1 MMQHI
6 AALKPELNAQ
16 LPIDDFKISTG
27 LTNDDP
33 SLRQTFEQRS
43 AFEDAMEQARQRQES
58 KANEQTE
65 IERNRQHHE
74 TKQREQ
80 AELEENR
87 ALEQRRDVHDKQSKQ
102 ESLRAEERKKA
113 YEESQARIA
122 EQKERAEQSVKDN
135 DNDNR
140 NEKVSDV
147 NEDANA
153 KPKDHDDAS
162 SDRKLESAD
171 TRNETRDSEDK
182 NDFDWVEYVNQVR
195 LLDSKD
201 EAIVDI
207 DGLESKLSSYDLF
220 TQFIE
225 DQKLTEEGTQS
236 AKIEGIDEIVEKL
249 PVDMQEEF
257 VTVHLNRD
265 ELVAIFELEGL
276 SIDSNIT
283 IDAEK
288 LEALDNAVAKILER
302 FISSEQE
309 SNEATNETEN
319 SVNKDTELA
328 LDSDLL
334 KTLIANKKSDEL
346 DGKSA
351 ISLDDK
357 ATGVEKEPVIKVGPT
372 DAENVAVKQDA
383 TQTVNDKKKPLV
395 DGEQSIN
402 ASQNQEL
409 KLGEG
414 KQAKESEK
422 EVLVNNDELSPVQ
435 TLGGTNGLSN
445 RDNDVLAREEIRLA
459 GRAQAV
465 ESISPDLKA
474 DKVVELPKKTNGS
487 KALALLG
494 NLPEDKLKSALEN
507 INKRVS
513 EVVTELKAE
522 GKGTEFI
529 AALQAGVKEVKEQ
542 LKQGREPGIDLKA
555 LVSDAL
561 AKTEVSA
568 VQPQAEVKLE
578 RQVTQVANI
587 LGVASSL
594 SQATTQA
601 VSATIGLN
609 EVNLQKEVNQAQVE
623 NAKQLNQQ
631 ANNDKAF
638 NILKPDGQTQLAEK
652 VRWMVNNRSLTAEI
666 RLDPPDLGGMQI
678 KVAMSGDAASVN
690 FVVQSQHAR
699 DVLDQAAP
707 QLRDMLEEQGIS
719 LGESSV
725 QQDSGNNQQELA
737 ENENLGTGGA
747 NIINSDDNES
757 QNNDLAEQ
765 NVLSEQR
772 IVNGRI
778 GGIDHYA

>member
-6 AALKPELNAQ
+6 AALKSDLNAQ
-16 LPIDDFKISTG
+16 LPIEDFKINTG
-27 LTNDDP
+27 LSNDDA
-33 SLRQTFEQRS
+33 SIRQSFEQRN
-43 AFEDAMEQARQRQES
+43 AFENAMDEARQRQES
-58 KANEQTE
+58 RANNQNQNDVVRDKQYNEARQRDQ
-65 IERNRQHHE
+65 IERHENRQ
-74 TKQREQ
+74 QEQ
-80 AELEENR
+80 QDR
-87 ALEQRRDVHDKQSKQ
+87 
-102 ESLRAEERKKA
+102 LRAEQRDKA
-113 YEESQARIA
+113 NDDQKARLA
-122 EQKERAEQSVKDN
+122 EQRDRAEQSTRSKEAESN
-135 DNDNR
+135 GETSLENSRSN
-140 NEKVSDV
+140 SG
-147 NEDANA
+147 ANA
-153 KPKDHDDAS
+153 DSREQENANTSEKHESIEVNQEASESDTKD
-162 SDRKLESAD
+162 E
-171 TRNETRDSEDK
+171 
-182 NDFDWVEYVNQVR
+182 FDWVEYVNQVR
-195 LLDSKD
+195 LLDAKN
-201 EAIVDI
+201 EVVVDV
-207 DGLESKLSSYDLF
+207 DGLENALSNQELF
-220 TQFIE
+220 AQFIE
-225 DQKLTEEGTQS
+225 DQKLGTTQILEGKSQNS
-236 AKIEGIDEIVEKL
+236 EIVDNTTEKL
-249 PVDMQEEF
+249 AVDLEQEF
-257 VTVHLNRD
+257 VSVHLSEE
-265 ELVAIFELEGL
+265 ELKAIFDQEGL
-276 SIDSNIT
+276 N
-283 IDAEK
+283 IDADIALDADK
-288 LEALDNAVAKILER
+288 LAALDNAVAKILDR
-302 FISSEQE
+302 FVS
-309 SNEATNETEN
+309 TEN
-319 SVNKDTELA
+319 KDVDTKADANNIESIEKELN
-328 LDSDLL
+328 SDLL
-334 KTLIANKKSDEL
+334 KTLISGNKSEQIDVKNTALEEAQLTDTAEDKSISAVSENVAGEMLKQANVAINENANKAEL
-346 DGKSA
+346 AVESATDTATDDLKENTQNLITGAAEQLSNNNVNVEDKASLSNQTATENASA
-351 ISLDDK
+351 IS
-357 ATGVEKEPVIKVGPT
+357 TS
-372 DAENVAVKQDA
+372 DANEVSEEANM
-383 TQTVNDKKKPLV
+383 L
-395 DGEQSIN
+395 
-402 ASQNQEL
+402 AS
-409 KLGEG
+409 
-414 KQAKESEK
+414 
-422 EVLVNNDELSPVQ
+422 SPVA
-435 TLGGTNGLSN
+435 N
-445 RDNDVLAREEIRLA
+445 
-459 GRAQAV
+459 
-465 ESISPDLKA
+465 SISPDLKA
-474 DKVVELPKKTNGS
+474 DKVVELPKKTNAS
-487 KALALLG
+487 KGLELLS
-494 NLPEDKLKSALEN
+494 NLPEEKLTSALEN

-561 AKTEVSA
+561 AKTEVST
-568 VQPQAEVKLE
+568 VQTQTEVKLD

-631 ANNDKAF
+631 ANNDKAY

-747 NIINSDDNES
+747 NTINSDDNES
-757 QNNDLAEQ
+757 QNNDLADQ

>member
-6 AALKPELNAQ
+6 AALKSDLNAQ
-16 LPIDDFKISTG
+16 LPIEDFKINTG
-27 LTNDDP
+27 LSNDDA
-33 SLRQTFEQRS
+33 SIRQSFEQRN
-43 AFEDAMEQARQRQES
+43 AFENAMDEARQRQES
-58 KANEQTE
+58 RANNQNQNDVVRDKQYNEA
-65 IERNRQHHE
+65 R
-74 TKQREQ
+74 QREQ
-80 AELEENR
+80 IERHESR
-87 ALEQRRDVHDKQSKQ
+87 QQEQQDR
-102 ESLRAEERKKA
+102 LRAEQRDRANDDNKA
-113 YEESQARIA
+113 RLA
-122 EQKERAEQSVKDN
+122 EQRDRAEQSTRSKETES
-135 DNDNR
+135 NR
-140 NEKVSDV
+140 ETSLENSRS
-147 NEDANA
+147 NGGANA
-153 KPKDHDDAS
+153 DSREQENANTS
-162 SDRKLESAD
+162 EKLESVEVNQEA
-171 TRNETRDSEDK
+171 TENETKDE
-182 NDFDWVEYVNQVR
+182 FDWVEYVNQVR
-195 LLDSKD
+195 LLDAKD
-201 EAIVDI
+201 EVVVDV
-207 DGLESKLSSYDLF
+207 DGLENALSNQELF
-220 TQFIE
+220 AQFIE
-225 DQKLTEEGTQS
+225 DQKLSTTQILDGKS
-236 AKIEGIDEIVEKL
+236 QNSEITDGMSEKL
-249 PVDMQEEF
+249 AVDMEQEF
-257 VTVHLNRD
+257 VSVHLSD
-265 ELVAIFELEGL
+265 EELKAIFDQEGL
-276 SIDSNIT
+276 N
-283 IDAEK
+283 IDADIALDPDK
-288 LEALDNAVAKILER
+288 LAALDNAVAKILDR
-302 FISSEQE
+302 FV
-309 SNEATNETEN
+309 SNE
-319 SVNKDTELA
+319 NKEVDTSNIESSGKELN
-328 LDSDLL
+328 SDLL
-334 KTLIANKKSDEL
+334 KTLIAGNKSEQIDAKTTVIEETQLSDTTQDKS
-346 DGKSA
+346 
-351 ISLDDK
+351 IS
-357 ATGVEKEPVIKVGPT
+357 GVSES
-372 DAENVAVKQDA
+372 VA
-383 TQTVNDKKKPLV
+383 
-395 DGEQSIN
+395 GEM
-402 ASQNQEL
+402 L
-409 KLGEG
+409 
-414 KQAKESEK
+414 KQANATINENANKAELAADAVTDDLKENTQN
-422 EVLVNNDELSPVQ
+422 LVTGAAEQ
-435 TLGGTNGLSN
+435 LSN
-445 RDNDVLAREEIRLA
+445 SNVKAADKSSLSNKAATESATAINTDEANATNEELNLLDSSSVA
-459 GRAQAV
+459 TP
-465 ESISPDLKA
+465 ISSDLKA
-474 DKVVELPKKTNGS
+474 DKVVELPKNTNTS
-487 KALALLG
+487 KGLELLS
-494 NLPEDKLKSALEN
+494 NLPEDKLTSALEN

-555 LVSDAL
+555 LVSEAL

-568 VQPQAEVKLE
+568 VQPQAEVKLD

-631 ANNDKAF
+631 TNSDKAY

-747 NIINSDDNES
+747 NTINSDDNES

>member
-6 AALKPELNAQ
+6 AALKSDLNAQ
-16 LPIDDFKISTG
+16 LPIEDFKINTG
-27 LTNDDP
+27 LSNDDA
-33 SLRQTFEQRS
+33 SIRQSFEQRN
-43 AFEDAMEQARQRQES
+43 AFENAMDEARQRQES
-58 KANEQTE
+58 RANNQNQNDVVRDKQYNEARQRDQ
-65 IERNRQHHE
+65 IERHENRQ
-74 TKQREQ
+74 QEQ
-80 AELEENR
+80 QDR
-87 ALEQRRDVHDKQSKQ
+87 
-102 ESLRAEERKKA
+102 LRAEQRDKA
-113 YEESQARIA
+113 NDDQKARLA
-122 EQKERAEQSVKDN
+122 EQRDRAEQSTRSKEAESN
-135 DNDNR
+135 GETSLENSRSN
-140 NEKVSDV
+140 SG
-147 NEDANA
+147 ANA
-153 KPKDHDDAS
+153 DSREQENANTSEKHESIEVNQEASESDTKD
-162 SDRKLESAD
+162 E
-171 TRNETRDSEDK
+171 
-182 NDFDWVEYVNQVR
+182 FDWVEYVNQVR
-195 LLDSKD
+195 LLDAKN
-201 EAIVDI
+201 EVVVDV
-207 DGLESKLSSYDLF
+207 DGLENALSNQELF
-220 TQFIE
+220 AQFIE
-225 DQKLTEEGTQS
+225 DQKLGTTQILEGKSQNS
-236 AKIEGIDEIVEKL
+236 EIVDNTTEKL
-249 PVDMQEEF
+249 AVDLEQEF
-257 VTVHLNRD
+257 VSVHLSEE
-265 ELVAIFELEGL
+265 ELKAIFDQEGL
-276 SIDSNIT
+276 N
-283 IDAEK
+283 IDADIALDADK
-288 LEALDNAVAKILER
+288 LAALDNAVAKILDR
-302 FISSEQE
+302 FVS
-309 SNEATNETEN
+309 TEN
-319 SVNKDTELA
+319 KDVDTKADANNIESIEKELN
-328 LDSDLL
+328 SDLL
-334 KTLIANKKSDEL
+334 KTLISGNKSEQIDVKNTALEEAQLTDTAEDKSISAVSENVAGEMLKQANVAINENANKAEL
-346 DGKSA
+346 AVESATDTATDDLKENTQNLITGAAEQLSNNNVNVEDKASLSNQTATENASA
-351 ISLDDK
+351 IS
-357 ATGVEKEPVIKVGPT
+357 TS
-372 DAENVAVKQDA
+372 DANEVSEEANM
-383 TQTVNDKKKPLV
+383 L
-395 DGEQSIN
+395 
-402 ASQNQEL
+402 AS
-409 KLGEG
+409 
-414 KQAKESEK
+414 
-422 EVLVNNDELSPVQ
+422 SPVA
-435 TLGGTNGLSN
+435 N
-445 RDNDVLAREEIRLA
+445 
-459 GRAQAV
+459 
-465 ESISPDLKA
+465 SISPDLKA
-474 DKVVELPKKTNGS
+474 DKVVELPKKTNAS
-487 KALALLG
+487 KGLELLS
-494 NLPEDKLKSALEN
+494 NLPEEKLTSALEN

-561 AKTEVSA
+561 AKTEVST
-568 VQPQAEVKLE
+568 VQTQTEVKLD

-631 ANNDKAF
+631 ANNDKAY

-747 NIINSDDNES
+747 NTINSDDNES